1 MIIGLTKEN
10 LSAIDN
16 SFLSKQEVL
25 NNLNNNPFGKYLI
38 LIEQNEVIGYL
49 YYSDIYE
56 RAEINQIEIEKQ
68 HRNQKKATLLLKT
81 FLEKI
86 NKSVTLEVKI
96 DNIPA
101 LKLYKKFGFEKKA
114 LRKGYYNGID
124 GILMERKIWLMLL
137 YIVAFLYD
145 KNYLRFNKKK
155 IKNHLKQE

>member
-124 GILMERKIWLMLL
+124 GILMERKI
-137 YIVAFLYD
+137 
-145 KNYLRFNKKK
+145 
-155 IKNHLKQE
+155 

>member
-68 HRNQKKATLLLKT
+68 YRNQKKATLLLKT

-124 GILMERKIWLMLL
+124 GILMERKI
-137 YIVAFLYD
+137 
-145 KNYLRFNKKK
+145 
-155 IKNHLKQE
+155 

>member
-1 MIIGLTKEN
+1 MIIELTKEN

-68 HRNQKKATLLLKT
+68 HRNQKKATLLLKI

-124 GILMERKIWLMLL
+124 GILMERKI
-137 YIVAFLYD
+137 
-145 KNYLRFNKKK
+145 
-155 IKNHLKQE
+155 

>member
-1 MIIGLTKEN
+1 MIIELTKEN

-124 GILMERKIWLMLL
+124 GILMERKI
-137 YIVAFLYD
+137 
-145 KNYLRFNKKK
+145 
-155 IKNHLKQE
+155 

>member
-1 MIIGLTKEN
+1 MIIELTKEN

-81 FLEKI
+81 FLKKI

-124 GILMERKIWLMLL
+124 GILMERKI
-137 YIVAFLYD
+137 
-145 KNYLRFNKKK
+145 
-155 IKNHLKQE
+155 